1 MEGGKDMWKKYF
13 RQMLLLLFAVLIVTG
28 CTGKKDAGLEST
40 SGNEASAPAQTEQAA
55 WKPELKMYPLSS
67 IKNSGAADYFT
78 RKKKEVTIG
87 SRNCKAK
94 AVGNKLIL
102 SVYDR
107 NNKKIKTIPWNLKA
121 YISEYKKLK
130 IMQVQK
136 IDARKIRV
144 IYGEADDKGSGT
156 SGGAVI
162 VNMDDPKERSR
173 IKYDFWPYIVDDR
186 SAYISAWNKITVM
199 DLNTGE
205 KKKDYR
211 IPDANGTYL
220 NQAYAYKNGKFI
232 YVDQNGIYVSQQGTD
247 DVRKICDWKE
257 YAGRDLSI
265 RDIYMPDENIFY
277 IGFAESEDLPL
288 ETVMQVRNPA

>member
-1 MEGGKDMWKKYF
+1 MEGGKDMGKKYF

-28 CTGKKDAGLEST
+28 CTGKKDAGLESA
-40 SGNEASAPAQTEQAA
+40 SENEASAPAQTEQAA

-130 IMQVQK
+130 IMQV
-136 IDARKIRV
+136 
-144 IYGEADDKGSGT
+144 
-156 SGGAVI
+156 
-162 VNMDDPKERSR
+162 
-173 IKYDFWPYIVDDR
+173 
-186 SAYISAWNKITVM
+186 
-199 DLNTGE
+199 
-205 KKKDYR
+205 
-211 IPDANGTYL
+211 
-220 NQAYAYKNGKFI
+220 
-232 YVDQNGIYVSQQGTD
+232 
-247 DVRKICDWKE
+247 
-257 YAGRDLSI
+257 
-265 RDIYMPDENIFY
+265 
-277 IGFAESEDLPL
+277 
-288 ETVMQVRNPA
+288 